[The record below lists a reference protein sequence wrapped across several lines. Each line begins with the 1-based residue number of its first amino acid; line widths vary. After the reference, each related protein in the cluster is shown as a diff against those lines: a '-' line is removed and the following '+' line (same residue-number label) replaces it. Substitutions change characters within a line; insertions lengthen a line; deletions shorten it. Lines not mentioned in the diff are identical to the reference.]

1 MKHLAFEVMEK
12 HQSRNPYEIA
22 RKENIIVVFEPLGN
36 IYGYYNNAMGQ
47 KFIHINEELPEY
59 FQRYVVTHLLYK
71 AFTNSDEMQF
81 LKQKTSNR
89 FTASE
94 IEANKFAA
102 YLKYDEKELMEA
114 GSFKQALRNH
124 GMKDEDFDDL
134 SNRIIRFW
142 GNEAGSDIEEQ
153 VKFILNKTFSM
164 DGQVGQ
170 NWTTI

>member
-1 MKHLAFEVMEK
+1 MEK
-12 HQSRNPYEIA
+12 HHTRNPYEIA

-36 IYGYYNNAMGQ
+36 IYGYYNNAIGQ

-71 AFTNSDEMQF
+71 AFNNSDEMQF

-102 YLKYDEKELMEA
+102 YLKFDEKELEEA
-114 GSFKQALRNH
+114 GSIKQVLQNH
-124 GMKDEDFDDL
+124 GMRNKDFDDL
-134 SNRIIRFW
+134 SNRILHFW
-142 GNEAGSDIEEQ
+142 GNEAGTDIEDQ
-153 VKFILNKTFSM
+153 VKFVLNKCLTM
-164 DGQVGQ
+164 
-170 NWTTI
+170 